1 MPVMVWWQIVGWAG
15 SALVVLSLMQARV
28 LRFRWLNLV
37 GSVLATGY
45 NVVFGIWP
53 FVAMNGVIAVINVYW
68 LRKLVGERHD
78 DAVYAVVELA
88 PDDAYLAHVMA
99 VHASDI
105 ARFRSPAP
113 STDAGAGA
121 GQSAFLV
128 VRGDETVGV
137 VLVSDLGDGVGHVDL
152 DWVTPRFRDFTP
164 GEFVYRKSGVFAA
177 QGFHRLVAAGDDQS
191 DYLTRVGFQRTDE
204 GWVREVAA

>member
-1 MPVMVWWQIVGWAG
+1 MVWWQIVGWAG
-15 SALVVLSLMQARV
+15 SALVVLSLMQARL

-53 FVAMNGVIAVINVYW
+53 FVAMNAVIAVINVYW

-78 DAVYAVVELA
+78 DAVYAVVEVA

-105 ARFRSPAP
+105 GRFRSPAP
-113 STDAGAGA
+113 STDAGAGPL
-121 GQSAFLV
+121 AFLV
-128 VRGDETVGV
+128 VRGDETVGM
-137 VLVSDLGDGVGHVDL
+137 VLVSDLGGGVGHVDL

-177 QGFHRLVAAGDDQS
+177 QGFHRLVAGGDAQA
-191 DYLTRVGFQRTDE
+191 DYLTRVGFQRTGE
-204 GWVREVAA
+204 QWVREVAA